1 MSTLC
6 KKETGER
13 DGGKGKRGKEEE
25 VMQREKRGELAK
37 RGREKMERWRGEKV
51 SQLNSHRAMYKE
63 RRGGK
68 KKAKGSLLA
77 KGTHFSLI
85 VLRFHGLYYFCLFF
99 LQTFPRRVR
108 RSRVPGSS
116 TRYGQ

>member
-1 MSTLC
+1 MMHLGRGGKGGDEEDCLVAGEGGAREAKAVSTLC

-68 KKAKGSLLA
+68 KKKAKGSLLA
-77 KGTHFSLI
+77 KGTYFSPE
-85 VLRFHGLYYFCLFF
+85 F
-99 LQTFPRRVR
+99 
-108 RSRVPGSS
+108 
-116 TRYGQ
+116 